1 MVVADSPGAS
11 ASIVERIRYDEIW
24 KPESEVYLA
33 SISHH
38 GEQFIRLLTSV
49 PVRHFWKSSVGELSV
64 AERIYARGETGK
76 LESLEEEP
84 FSTEDELQALVADH
98 PEVLDG
104 EQIHPGD
111 RRRWLLITREKGISE
126 SPQTGARWSL
136 DHLIVDQDA
145 VPTLVEVKRGTN
157 PEIRRTIVGQ
167 MLEYASHAVS
177 TWTGDE
183 LRRTFEETCH
193 AQGDDPEEALEEL
206 LQTGGDPDADG
217 FWRTVATNLAAR
229 KLRLL
234 FVSDEIPDPLQRVV
248 EFLNEQMSGIEV
260 LAVEVKQFRN
270 QSMQTVVPRVLGRTA
285 KASGR
290 GPGSSPPKLR
300 RETFLECFDIA
311 EVRGAAARLLDVAE
325 GTGATLGWFP
335 RAVSIRAKCSRWQQP
350 FTVSWLYTPSLE
362 GRGWMRTREFSFGV
376 GILDHDPGPDEELR
390 GILQGWAESF
400 RDDPFTND
408 ASSKGVDAWW
418 VDYAAAAQ
426 NIDLLAERLTTVLAD
441 LKAL

>member
-1 MVVADSPGAS
+1 M
-11 ASIVERIRYDEIW
+11 
-24 KPESEVYLA
+24 
-33 SISHH
+33 
-38 GEQFIRLLTSV
+38 
-49 PVRHFWKSSVGELSV
+49 
-64 AERIYARGETGK
+64 AERIYTRGETGK

-104 EQIHPGD
+104 EQIQPGD

-126 SPQTGARWSL
+126 SPHTGARWSV

-145 VPTLVEVKRGTN
+145 VPTLVEVKRGIN

-177 TWTGDE
+177 TWTGGE

-193 AQGDDPEEALEEL
+193 AQGVDPEEALEEL

-217 FWRTVATNLAAR
+217 FWQKVATNLAAR
-229 KLRLL
+229 RLRLL
-234 FVSDEIPDPLQRVV
+234 FVADEIPDPLQRVV
-248 EFLNEQMSGIEV
+248 EFLNEQMSAIEV
-260 LAVEVKQFRN
+260 LAVEIKQFRN

-290 GPGSSPPKLR
+290 GLGNSPPRLR
-300 RETFLECFDIA
+300 RETFLEGFEIA
-311 EVRGAAARLLDVAE
+311 EVRSAAARLLDVAE
-325 GTGATLGWFP
+325 GAGATFEWFT
-335 RAVSIRAKCSRWQQP
+335 RGVSIRASCPRWQQP
-350 FTVSWLYTPSLE
+350 FTVAWLYTPSLG

-376 GILDHDPGPDEELR
+376 GILDYEPGPDEDLR
-390 GILQGWAESF
+390 GILQGWADSF
-400 RDDPFTND
+400 RGDPFTND
-408 ASSKGVDAWW
+408 ARSKGVDAWS

-426 NIDLLAERLTTVLAD
+426 NIDLLAMRLTTVLGD